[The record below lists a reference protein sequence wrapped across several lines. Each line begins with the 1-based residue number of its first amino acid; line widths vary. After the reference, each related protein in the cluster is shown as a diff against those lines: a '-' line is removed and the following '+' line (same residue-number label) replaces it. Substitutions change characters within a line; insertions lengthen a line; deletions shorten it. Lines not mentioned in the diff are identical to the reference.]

1 MRSEEHEKKVSLINK
16 THLVYHLITLFFLM
30 ASHKLCQ
37 TNKLCIICA
46 ITLAL
51 PSFFFG
57 GGGEVLFVET
67 YQHKISRGTES
78 ENSFVKI
85 AIRTVKSVEEYS
97 LDREV

>member
-51 PSFFFG
+51 PSFFGFFW
-57 GGGEVLFVET
+57 GGEVLFVET

-85 AIRTVKSVEEYS
+85 VIRTVKSVEEYS
-97 LDREV
+97 LDR

>member
-1 MRSEEHEKKVSLINK
+1 
-16 THLVYHLITLFFLM
+16 M

-51 PSFFFG
+51 PSFIVFLRGIF
-57 GGGEVLFVET
+57 LFVET
-67 YQHKISRGTES
+67 CQHKISRGTES

-85 AIRTVKSVEEYS
+85 AIRTVKSVEE
-97 LDREV
+97 

>member
-1 MRSEEHEKKVSLINK
+1 
-16 THLVYHLITLFFLM
+16 M

-51 PSFFFG
+51 PSFL
-57 GGGEVLFVET
+57 GGEVLFVET

-97 LDREV
+97 LDR